1 MGTGDAGMVHYGEIA
16 NLLSCNVKT
25 IAMVYSIKNKQ
36 TTVAEADWNVQ
47 QYFIVRIQLNQSA
60 YKKK

>member
-1 MGTGDAGMVHYGEIA
+1 MGTVDAGMVHYGEIA

-25 IAMVYSIKNKQ
+25 IAMVYNIKNKQ
-36 TTVAEADWNVQ
+36 TTVAATDWNVQ
-47 QYFIVRIQLNQSA
+47 QYFIVRSQLNQSA